1 MSRMNDH
8 EKAAAIAAWISNVTW
23 LSVQLTAEEVL
34 RKCETSAE
42 LEWYYGAVTMRCI

>member
-1 MSRMNDH
+1 MSAH

-34 RKCETSAE
+34 SRCSSASE
-42 LEWYYGAVTMRCI
+42 LDWYYEAVTARCI